1 MAFWSKCTMLVAMV
15 EYSRF
20 GAAIRELRVK
30 ANLSLRE
37 LAARVGIDFTYLS
50 KIENGVLRPPSE
62 KVVLRLAEALNADRN
77 ELLILAGRIPS
88 DVARAL
94 KNRALRVFGPKLRE
108 LRTKVGLSLQEL
120 GTRTGVDS
128 SYLSKIEN
136 GVKPPPSK
144 RVILRLAQ
152 VLKVSDGELLM
163 LAGKIP
169 HSVDVQRTTL

>member
-1 MAFWSKCTMLVAMV
+1 MT
-15 EYSRF
+15 EYDQF

-50 KIENGVLRPPSE
+50 KIECGALPPPSE

-120 GTRTGVDS
+120 GARVGVDF

-152 VLKVSDGELLM
+152 VLKVSDGELLI
-163 LAGKIP
+163 LAGKVP
-169 HSVDVQRTTL
+169 HGVV